1 MIQVNRENITACPL
15 DCYDACIVEYKDGK
29 LKGTTRG
36 YTGGFLCPHLN
47 HYDVREKIVSAQ
59 YNGVE
64 IPLNEAIE
72 KLIKILKTSNKTLHY
87 RGNGNFALMQS
98 VTDHFFTQIDAT
110 LTDGTLCDGAG
121 EAGIIQ
127 GRGYNDNISPKQ
139 IKQSEV
145 VIFWGRN
152 PHTTSSHLLPLIKG
166 KKIIVIDPVKTQI
179 ASHADLHVQIKP
191 HGDLKLAM
199 LLARFLHIEGSV
211 DKEFVCK
218 FAPEYEE
225 YYELTQTIR
234 IKAALDEI
242 DVTLGQIGDIL
253 RMIKDKK
260 TVIVCGIGIQ
270 KYLDGA
276 DVMRAIDAFAVFL
289 GLFGK
294 EGCGVGYLGDSKKG
308 LESPFAKPHKVV
320 SKVDTAFS
328 KFDTVFI
335 QGTNPLNQMPNTLRV
350 QNELKKVKNIIY
362 FGLEKNETSAVANLI
377 IPAKTFLQ
385 KNDIRA
391 SYSDNYLA
399 PMPKQIETDVG
410 ISEYDLTKALCKVF
424 DVEIEREEFYLNHF
438 KSYCYEDKE
447 GLLRKIH
454 LQEVPYKNGFKDEFE
469 FLQETDFDFDMKNDY
484 FLLTCKSPRSL
495 NSQFKTEQYVYL
507 HPSLGFKDGQKV
519 KISSKEGDVC
529 LHVKYDERLR
539 ADCILI
545 YSGTHG
551 INKLTSSQRSYDA
564 NSAVYQQNKV
574 QITLLF

>member
-1 MIQVNRENITACPL
+1 MVQANRENITACPL

-29 LKGTTRG
+29 LKGTTQG

-47 HYDVREKIVSAQ
+47 HYEVREKIVSAQ
-59 YNGVE
+59 YNGVD
-64 IPLNEAIE
+64 IPLKEAID
-72 KLIKILKTSNKTLHY
+72 KLIEILKNSNKTLHY

-98 VTDHFFTQIDAT
+98 ITDHFFAQTGVT

-166 KKIIVIDPVKTQI
+166 KKIIVIDPVKTQM
-179 ASHADLHVQIKP
+179 ASHADMHIQIKP
-191 HGDLKLAM
+191 HGDLQLAM
-199 LLARFLHIEGSV
+199 LLARFLHIEGGV
-211 DKEFVCK
+211 DEEFVRK

-234 IKAALDEI
+234 IKATLEEI

-253 RMIKDKK
+253 RIIKDKK

-308 LESPFAKPHKVV
+308 LEIPFAKPRKVV

-335 QGTNPLNQMPNTLRV
+335 QGANPLNQMPNTLRI

-362 FGLEKNETSAVANLI
+362 FGLEKNATSAVANLI
-377 IPAKTFLQ
+377 IPAKTFLE

-410 ISEYDLTKALCKVF
+410 ISEYDLTKALCKAF
-424 DVEIEREEFYLNHF
+424 GAEIESEEFYLNYF

-447 GLLRKIH
+447 GVLRKTDTEQ
-454 LQEVPYKNGFKDEFE
+454 LPYKNGFKDEFE
-469 FLQETDFDFDMKNDY
+469 FLQEIDLDFDMKNDY

-507 HPSLGFKDGQKV
+507 HPLLGFKDGQKV

-529 LHVKYDERLR
+529 LHVKCDERLR

-551 INKLTSSQRSYDA
+551 VNKLTSSQRCYDA